1 MVICLTNPNR
11 RIRDNFW
18 KTRENFPSSRTSYV
32 PARASDEDLANEL
45 NAHRKFPDDLVPLRA
60 DPAARAGNASV
71 LAVQP
76 AERAAP
82 IARRQQIEPAL
93 LRYKPRAVPKICVFR
108 EIFSTIMPVG
118 HEFAN
123 NGTFYFTD
131 PILIGIY
138 NCGPIG
144 TG

>member
-1 MVICLTNPNR
+1 MVIRLTNPNR

-76 AERAAP
+76 AERVGSANGSTAADRTRANGVP
-82 IARRQQIEPAL
+82 IQ
-93 LRYKPRAVPKICVFR
+93 KPRAVPKICVFH
-108 EIFSTIMPVG
+108 EIFSTIMPVE
-118 HEFAN
+118 H
-123 NGTFYFTD
+123 
-131 PILIGIY
+131 
-138 NCGPIG
+138 
-144 TG
+144 